1 MSSPTARWIVS
12 LMLVSLVA
20 GCAAQPPA
28 APPVD
33 AAAIKAEITKI
44 DEAFMAAVAAR
55 DTVSLRNYYA
65 EDSHL
70 LAPNAPRADGIE
82 AVMAGWREFLA
93 IPGLEMTGECQ
104 DVIVS
109 QAGDMAIDLGIYHMK
124 MTGPK
129 GAPMEDHGKY
139 VTVYKKT
146 DAGWKSMVD
155 TYNSDVPLP
164 GMTK

>member
-1 MSSPTARWIVS
+1 MSARTARWIVS
-12 LMLVSLVA
+12 LMLVFLVA
-20 GCAAQPPA
+20 GCAAPPPA

-44 DEAFMAAVAAR
+44 DEGFMAAVAAR
-55 DTVSLRNYYA
+55 DTAFLRNYYA
-65 EDSHL
+65 EDSRL

-93 IPGLEMTGECQ
+93 IPGLALTGECQ

-109 QAGDMAIDLGIYHMK
+109 QAGDMAIDLGTYRMM

-129 GAPMEDHGKY
+129 GAPIEDHGKY
-139 VTVYKKT
+139 VTVFKRT
-146 DAGWKSMVD
+146 DAGWKSIVD

-164 GMTK
+164 GQQK